1 MSALLYLTDSPRGK
15 LIAKQ
20 VDYHSFEGI
29 LYCTPGLG
37 WLLQHGLRR
46 FLSAWMIG
54 SAQLA
59 SRAWPPLEAWLRRA
73 LPGGDARV
81 AALKAWGRAVWWRSA
96 PQVPWRAPPAPYN
109 PAL

>member
-1 MSALLYLTDSPRGK
+1 MDSWPKETWRSAPLTDSGE
-15 LIAKQ
+15 LS
-20 VDYHSFEGI
+20 VDATIPAHH
-29 LYCTPGLG
+29 PP
-37 WLLQHGLRR
+37 
-46 FLSAWMIG
+46 LSAWMIG